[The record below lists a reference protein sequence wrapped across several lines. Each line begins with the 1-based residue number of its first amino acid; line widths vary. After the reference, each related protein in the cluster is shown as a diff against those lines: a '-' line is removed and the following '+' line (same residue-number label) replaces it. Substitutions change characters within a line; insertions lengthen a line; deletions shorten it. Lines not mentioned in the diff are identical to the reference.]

1 MSNCKAQA
9 DALVSALID
18 NNNSFTAA
26 IVTFLPT
33 NKRSKISAPSDPSM
47 VGITWGQRTNDH
59 RSQMV
64 TPVCSNAW
72 RSERT

>member
-33 NKRSKISAPSDPSM
+33 NKRSQDKCSKRPEHGGDH
-47 VGITWGQRTNDH
+47 VGATY
-59 RSQMV
+59 
-64 TPVCSNAW
+64 
-72 RSERT
+72 